1 MSLVGGG
8 SEHEGNVF
16 AYNPDTGVFGPICD
30 DTWDKLDVRVSIRE
44 GVGQWSV
51 L

>member
-8 SEHEGNVF
+8 SENEGNVF
-16 AYNPDTGVFGPICD
+16 AYNPDTGVFGPICE

-44 GVGQWSV
+44 RVGPWSV